1 MKYQGQSV
9 TSLEN
14 YGRLIHRRDKPPKYP
29 TRVTRDTVNLA
40 QPTRTK
46 VTVLPIFQ
54 AEKTGRSSQIAS
66 G

>member
-9 TSLEN
+9 TGLEN
-14 YGRLIHRRDKPPKYP
+14 YGRLIHRRDTPPKYP
-29 TRVTRDTVNLA
+29 TRVTGDTVNLA